1 MTTFETARLRLAAL
15 QIVLADTRGELVK
28 KHDGSPFKAAEALV
42 RWAEVPGS
50 PAPDQASG

>member
-1 MTTFETARLRLAAL
+1 MTTYETARLRLAAL
-15 QIVLADTRGELVK
+15 QIVLADTRGDLVK